1 MGMNLNNDVFSTEYV
16 LSKCDTNKDGKTT
29 VTEFLKERNNS
40 IFGYDDLNKKAIAL
54 LKGYAGSDG
63 ILSTAEYAS
72 WLGSSDYDKLLEE
85 NKIRSGKDIQEQRNN
100 GTYKSGI
107 SKEHLQ
113 NLLSDKAY
121 MEETEKILLQRDDKN
136 KDGIVT
142 VEEFTEGLE
151 FLKKYEGDYYQ
162 RAVEAAKKY
171 AVDDKIDAKE
181 YITWLNS
188 EDYGTVLDD
197 TRIIDGKELEA
208 EKKKATNTYEVPTS
222 KNLTTFWNIPQFWNF
237 SQFQFPKFNFAQP
250 FQLFFNWSN
259 PLILFHC
266 N

>member
-1 MGMNLNNDVFSTEYV
+1 
-16 LSKCDTNKDGKTT
+16 
-29 VTEFLKERNNS
+29 
-40 IFGYDDLNKKAIAL
+40 
-54 LKGYAGSDG
+54 
-63 ILSTAEYAS
+63 
-72 WLGSSDYDKLLEE
+72 
-85 NKIRSGKDIQEQRNN
+85 
-100 GTYKSGI
+100 
-107 SKEHLQ
+107 
-113 NLLSDKAY
+113 

-181 YITWLNS
+181 YITRLNS

-208 EKKKATNTYEVPTS
+208 QKKKATNTYEVPTS

>member
-1 MGMNLNNDVFSTEYV
+1 
-16 LSKCDTNKDGKTT
+16 
-29 VTEFLKERNNS
+29 
-40 IFGYDDLNKKAIAL
+40 
-54 LKGYAGSDG
+54 
-63 ILSTAEYAS
+63 
-72 WLGSSDYDKLLEE
+72 
-85 NKIRSGKDIQEQRNN
+85 
-100 GTYKSGI
+100 
-107 SKEHLQ
+107 
-113 NLLSDKAY
+113 

-208 EKKKATNTYEVPTS
+208 EKKK
-222 KNLTTFWNIPQFWNF
+222 Q
-237 SQFQFPKFNFAQP
+237 Q
-250 FQLFFNWSN
+250 
-259 PLILFHC
+259 ILMRYQHRRI
-266 N
+266 